1 MDLKAKPLQNP
12 AVLSRKIL
20 DDEMVLVNADNA
32 ASMAL
37 TNQTAIQ
44 VWLLV
49 DGQNSIQNIID
60 GIRYKFSDVPDEVED
75 DVKDLLKILT
85 RDGFI
90 GFEHVSAK

>member
-12 AVLSRKIL
+12 AVLSRRIL

-44 VWLLV
+44 VWQLV
-49 DGQNSIQNIID
+49 DGQNSIQNIIN
-60 GIRYKFSDVPDEVED
+60 GIRDQFSDVPDEVEN
-75 DVKDLLKILT
+75 DVIELLKIFT

-90 GFEHVSAK
+90 GFEHVSTK